1 MTRLFQVHGG
11 LWPQWIVHY
20 LTVQS
25 LSIALP
31 ILWPPGA
38 TNYCDLRSQK
48 FIFLIWIL
56 NWNTGSLGT
65 SLSGNIKLLPSFYWL
80 LTITNYIRDQPNYGL
95 LVHITYIIRI
105 AFISLLG
112 LYLVCNAPK
121 IDQSS
126 PCLGY
131 LMIFY

>member
-1 MTRLFQVHGG
+1 MTRLSRVHGG

-38 TNYCDLRSQK
+38 TNYCDLRSRK

-65 SLSGNIKLLPSFYWL
+65 SLSGNIKLLDSFYWL
-80 LTITNYIRDQPNYGL
+80 LTITNYIRDQTTYGL
-95 LVHITYIIRI
+95 LFYITDNSYCIYQ
-105 AFISLLG
+105 SLRLIFF
-112 LYLVCNAPK
+112 CNALK
-121 IDQSS
+121 IVVSRTWL
-126 PCLGY
+126 CY
-131 LMIFY
+131 